1 MTENLHDIEW
11 VDRYIR
17 NQLSAEEEAEFEV
30 RMLQSKEL
38 QQHLQTA
45 MALKESLKLDEEIG
59 KTSARPP
66 LTDQSR
72 MKHRWRDM
80 AIAAS
85 VLIALGSSAGLVVS
99 RHQTDRL
106 EQQIADLNQPATAV
120 LLVPVQIMRS
130 SEPGSSHVIVQ
141 KPPGRALIQLDIEL
155 SGQAQAQAQPFL
167 QFTLVNDQ
175 QRPVLSWQ
183 ASPLAN
189 GRATVLLRNDQVPTG
204 NVRLEISDA
213 GGNVLERHLLEF
225 R

>member
-1 MTENLHDIEW
+1 MTENLNDIEW

-45 MALKESLKLDEEIG
+45 MALKESLKLDGEIG

-66 LTDQSR
+66 LIGQSR

-85 VLIALGSSAGLVVS
+85 VLIALVSSAGLLSS
-99 RHQTDRL
+99 RYRTIRL

-155 SGQAQAQAQPFL
+155 SGQAQAQPIL
-167 QFTLVNDQ
+167 QFALVNDKQ
-175 QRPVLSWQ
+175 SPVLTWQ

-204 NVRLEISDA
+204 NVRLEISDQ

>member
-59 KTSARPP
+59 KSSARPP
-66 LTDQSR
+66 LTGQSR
-72 MKHRWRDM
+72 MKNRWRDM

-85 VLIALGSSAGLVVS
+85 VMIALGSSAGLVVS
-99 RHQTDRL
+99 RYQTDRL
-106 EQQIADLNQPATAV
+106 EQQIAELNQPATAV
-120 LLVPVQIMRS
+120 LLVPVHIMRS

-155 SGQAQAQAQPFL
+155 SGQALAQAQPFL
-167 QFTLVNDQ
+167 QFALVNDKE
-175 QRPVLSWQ
+175 RPVLTWQ

-189 GRATVLLRNDQVPTG
+189 GRATVLLRNDQVPAG
-204 NVRLEISDA
+204 NVRLEISDQ